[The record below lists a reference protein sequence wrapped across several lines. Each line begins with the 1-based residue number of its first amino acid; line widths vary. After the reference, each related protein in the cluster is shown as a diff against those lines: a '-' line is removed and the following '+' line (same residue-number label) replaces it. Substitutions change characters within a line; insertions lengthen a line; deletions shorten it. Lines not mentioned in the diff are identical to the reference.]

1 MQARFEAA
9 DTLSHISSVR
19 ANISKIWLMDKYIQ
33 VLGFWIFFG
42 REGCGILVCWGCLLL
57 LLLFL
62 RQAKYTSNEATLI
75 TSQEH
80 KEINS
85 ST

>member
-19 ANISKIWLMDKYIQ
+19 ANISKIWLMDIYIQ
-33 VLGFWIFFG
+33 VLGFWIFLG
-42 REGCGILVCWGCLLL
+42 GEGCRILVCWSF